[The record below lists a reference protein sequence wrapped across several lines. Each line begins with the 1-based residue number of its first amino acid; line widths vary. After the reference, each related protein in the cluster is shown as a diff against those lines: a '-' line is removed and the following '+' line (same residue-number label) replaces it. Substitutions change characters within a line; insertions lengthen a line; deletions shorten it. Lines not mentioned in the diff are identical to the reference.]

1 MKKIRT
7 RTDYAWIFN
16 ATKSKGN
23 AKSVFASAVI
33 VALLALVIDYVSLP
47 AYNIHN
53 SGMYMLFAFYLMV
66 FAVLNFL
73 FTQRFSTLVRNSAAL
88 AVLLVFFVVVM
99 SIVGSEILNSR
110 KYRDQIVISEK
121 TDFSSSFSA
130 ISLSKIPVVDKATAQ
145 QLGDK
150 QIGKVQG
157 LGSQYNI
164 DPTYTLVSTPTSILR
179 VSPLEYQDIVKW
191 FQNRNTGVPNYIR
204 VNVNDASDVSL
215 VNLAKGMK
223 YVPSAF
229 FDQDLLRHVRFK
241 YRTDILQDFSFE
253 VDDSGNPYYVLSI
266 VQPKIGFFGGM
277 DAVGVIVVNPI
288 DGSMNKYAVD
298 EVPAWVD
305 RVQPT
310 TLAWTQ
316 IDNWGYYIHGFWNT
330 IFGQKDMI
338 QTTTGYNYVSIN
350 GDTYV
355 FSGLTSVGAD
365 KSIVG
370 FALIN
375 LHNKKADFYRIGGAD
390 ETSAMSS
397 AQGQVQHLGYV
408 ATFPVLLNVEGQ
420 ATYFISLK
428 DQEGLVKMYAFV
440 AVTDYSMVGVGDTVA
455 GAQIAYINKLN
466 QKGIIKGS
474 TQMQTLLAKIIA
486 IDVAIVNG
494 NSNYYL
500 RLEGVDKLLIA
511 PISISSEL
519 AISKIG
525 DAVKVT
531 YLEGSVNSI
540 VINTF
545 DNLNYAY

>member
-1 MKKIRT
+1 MRKKQT

-16 ATKSKGN
+16 ATKSKGST
-23 AKSVFASAVI
+23 KSLLASLII
-33 VALLALVIDYVSLP
+33 VAIMAFVIDYVTLP
-47 AYNIHN
+47 AYNFQN
-53 SGMYMLFAFYLMV
+53 SSIYLLFAFYFVV
-66 FAVLNFL
+66 FAVINFML
-73 FTQRFSTLVRNSAAL
+73 TQRFSTLVRNSIAVAAL
-88 AVLLVFFVVVM
+88 LVIFVVVM
-99 SIVGSEILNSR
+99 SIVGSELLNSR

-121 TDFSSSFSA
+121 TDFSSSFTA

-157 LGSQYNI
+157 LGSQFNI

-179 VSPLEYQDIVKW
+179 VSPLEYQGLVKW
-191 FQNRNTGVPNYIR
+191 FQNRDTGVPNYVR

-215 VNLAKGMK
+215 VNLTEGLK
-223 YVPSAF
+223 YVPSAY

-241 YRTDILQDFSFE
+241 YRTAILQDYSFE
-253 VDDSGNPYYVLSI
+253 IDDSGKPYYVLSV
-266 VQPKIGFFGGM
+266 VQPKIGLFGGM
-277 DAVGVIVVNPI
+277 DAVGVIVVDPI
-288 DGSMNKYAVD
+288 DGSMNKYNVD
-298 EVPAWVD
+298 EVPVWVD

-310 TLAWTQ
+310 ALAWAQ

-338 QTTTGYNYVSIN
+338 QTTDGYNYVSIN
-350 GDTYV
+350 GTTYI

-370 FALIN
+370 FSLIN
-375 LHNKKADFYRIGGAD
+375 LHTKKADFYRIGGAD
-390 ETSAMSS
+390 EYSAMSS

-408 ATFPVLLNVEGQ
+408 ATFPVLLNVEKQ

-440 AVTDYSMVGVGDTVA
+440 AVTDYSLVGVGDSVA
-455 GAQIAYINKLN
+455 AAQIAYINKLN
-466 QKGIIKGS
+466 EKGVIDGS
-474 TQMQTLLAKIIA
+474 SQLKSVEAKITA
-486 IDVAIVNG
+486 LDVAIVNG

-500 RLEGVDKLLIA
+500 RLEGLDKLLVA
-511 PISISSEL
+511 PIGISSEL

-525 DAVKVT
+525 DMVKIT
-531 YLEGSVNSI
+531 YLDGTVNSI
-540 VINTF
+540 VVNTF

>member
-16 ATKSKGN
+16 ATKLKGN

-88 AVLLVFFVVVM
+88 AVLLVLFVVVM
-99 SIVGSEILNSR
+99 TIVGSEILNSR

-157 LGSQYNI
+157 LGSQYSI

-179 VSPLEYQDIVKW
+179 VSPLEYQDIIKW

-241 YRTDILQDFSFE
+241 YRSDILQDFSFE

-288 DGSMNKYAVD
+288 DGSMNKYSVD
-298 EVPAWVD
+298 TVPAWVD

-310 TLAWTQ
+310 ALAWTQ

-390 ETSAMSS
+390 EASAMSS

-440 AVTDYSMVGVGDTVA
+440 AVTDYSLVGVGDSVA

-466 QKGIIKGS
+466 LKGIIEGS
-474 TQMQTLLAKIIA
+474 TQLKTIEAKINA

-525 DAVKVT
+525 DTVKVT